1 MSPIVDKLKQ
11 YPVAVIG
18 ALVLILCV
26 GVVFLRSGV
35 VDELSAQEA
44 DLIARIRTINE
55 NVKNSKNLE
64 QDVEVLMGHVA
75 SIDERLFSRSERS
88 INTNFFYSFEDRLDI
103 HISDVNQLTA
113 EDPALMKGG
122 AKELSLYSGII
133 YDITV
138 RGTFQEILG
147 FLYEIQKV
155 DTLMRVADFQVAN
168 DTDNEAVPGSL
179 LAKLR
184 VAVLAEK
191 E

>member
-1 MSPIVDKLKQ
+1 VSPIVDKLKQ